1 MTRLHAVLLLLG
13 FGALGCG
20 EVEVTCDDPVA
31 CTCGPT
37 RALPEGGCCPAWSVA
52 DGGVCRVR
60 TWTYPAASQVIG
72 GPGARRVYASID
84 GRGRGL
90 FVWDEATVPGADV
103 VVVAEETDAG
113 LSLRKPS
120 AVLPGFAG
128 MGVVIG
134 GEAGD
139 AVVSWRQSITGAE
152 GDVYRSERAPD
163 GTWTDPMSVADRVSS
178 GEKAYEPRL
187 AARPSGEILQVWNQ
201 WYDGSHYGVA
211 LARRKGPGEA
221 WEGPSAEDDVLS
233 PPSFFSNAP
242 QVTVNGRGD
251 ALVSWYQSAG
261 SQLMAFMSERN
272 GAEGAFSRP
281 GVDDYLS
288 APGAPVD
295 NDPICN
301 PKPALAEDG
310 RSVVVWTQ
318 ETGQGGVAVYLAS
331 RDANG
336 AWTQPADLADT
347 FSQPEGKC
355 RDARAAFD
363 PLGHLY
369 VTWSE
374 DTGTGAAVH
383 LAERAPDGTWIHPGD
398 RPLVLSTEGA
408 TQAITPVLAVGRDGG
423 VIVAWSEE
431 VGDHFRVAARRGS
444 AAGFGLI
451 EVLSPAGDHAL
462 SPQVAIGGP
471 KDRAAVV
478 WIQGEPTVGRV
489 LFATLAP

>member
-1 MTRLHAVLLLLG
+1 MKRLRASLLLLG
-13 FGALGCG
+13 LGALGCG
-20 EVEVTCDDPVA
+20 EVEIACDDPAA

-37 RALPEGGCCPAWSVA
+37 RALPQGGCCPAWTVA
-52 DGGVCRVR
+52 DGEVCRAR
-60 TWTYPAASQVIG
+60 TWIYPAPSQAIS
-72 GPGARRVYASID
+72 GPGARRVSASID

-90 FVWDEATVPGADV
+90 FVWDEATTPGADV
-103 VVVAEETDAG
+103 IVVAEETDAG

-128 MGVVIG
+128 MGVVLG

-139 AVVSWRQSITGAE
+139 AVVSWRQSITGGE
-152 GDVYRSERAPD
+152 GDVHRSERAPD
-163 GTWTDPMSVADRVSS
+163 GTWTDPMSPADRVSF
-178 GEKAYEPRL
+178 GVRAYEPRL
-187 AARPSGEILQVWNQ
+187 ATRPSGEMLQVWNQ
-201 WYDGSHYGVA
+201 WFDGSHFGVA
-211 LARRKGPGEA
+211 IARRRGPGEA

-233 PPSFFSNAP
+233 PVSFFSNAP
-242 QVTVNGRGD
+242 QVTVNSRGD

-261 SQLMAFMSERN
+261 SQLMAFMSERL

-281 GVDDYLS
+281 GVDAYLS

-295 NDPICN
+295 NDPVCN

-310 RSVVVWTQ
+310 RGVVVWTQ

-331 RDANG
+331 RDASG
-336 AWTQPADLADT
+336 TWTRPADLADT
-347 FSQPEGKC
+347 FSRPAGKC

-363 PLGHLY
+363 GLGHLY

-374 DTGTGAAVH
+374 DTGTGPVVH
-383 LAERAPDGTWIHPGD
+383 LAQRAPDGAWIHPGD

-423 VIVAWSEE
+423 VIVVWSEE

-444 AAGFGLI
+444 AAGFGLL

-462 SPQVAIGGP
+462 TPHVAVGGP
-471 KDRAAVV
+471 GDRAVV
-478 WIQGEPTVGRV
+478 AWIHGEPTVGRV
-489 LFATLAP
+489 LFATLAL

>member
-1 MTRLHAVLLLLG
+1 MKRFSAFLLLLG
-13 FGALGCG
+13 LGTLGCG
-20 EVEVTCDDPVA
+20 EVEVACDDPA
-31 CTCGPT
+31 TCTCGPA

-52 DGGVCRVR
+52 EGGVCRVR
-60 TWTYPAASQVIG
+60 AWTYPAASQVIG
-72 GPGARRVYASID
+72 GPGARRVYTSID
-84 GRGRGL
+84 GRGSAV
-90 FVWDEATVPGADV
+90 FVWDEATTPGADV
-103 VVVAEETDAG
+103 LVVAEETDAG

-120 AVLPGFAG
+120 VMLPGFAG
-128 MGVVIG
+128 MGVIIA

-139 AVVSWRQSITGAE
+139 AVVSWRQSLTGAE
-152 GDVYRSERAPD
+152 GDIYRSERAPD
-163 GTWTDPMSVADRVSS
+163 GTWTDPMSAADRVSA

-187 AARPSGEILQVWNQ
+187 AAGPSGEILHVWNQ

-211 LARRKGPGEA
+211 IAHRKGPGEA
-221 WEGPSAEDDVLS
+221 WEGPSAENDVLS
-233 PPSFFSNAP
+233 PSSFFSNAP

-261 SQLMAFMSERN
+261 TQLMAFMSERI
-272 GAEGAFSRP
+272 GADSTFSRP
-281 GVDDYLS
+281 SVDDFLS
-288 APGAPVD
+288 APGAPID

-310 RSVVVWTQ
+310 RGVVVWTQ

-336 AWTQPADLADT
+336 TWTRPADLADT
-347 FSQPEGKC
+347 LSRPEGKC

-363 PLGHLY
+363 SLGHLY

-374 DTGTGAAVH
+374 DTGAGPVVH
-383 LAERAPDGTWIHPGD
+383 LAQRAPDGTWIHPGHT
-398 RPLVLSTEGA
+398 PLVLSTEGA
-408 TQAITPVLAVGRDGG
+408 TQAITPMLAAGRDGG

-431 VGDHFRVAARRGS
+431 VGSHFRVAARRGS
-444 AAGFGLI
+444 AAGFGLL

-462 SPQVAIGGP
+462 SPHVAIGGP
-471 KDRAAVV
+471 SDRAVVV